1 MFSTLSTL
9 YSVYGYV
16 EDGSKLARTS
26 KTLKM
31 YARFLVFYLR
41 NPEVQIKYIRK
52 LNGLEK
58 NEDIL
63 QEVKKAVSDEGF
75 RYKNI
80 TEGKNDLN
88 FSLEESNLNYR
99 VVRDGHDRSMNLLIE
114 TNYTS
119 FYPIQDLGRLKEV
132 TSNFNEICEAIS
144 NNYKIEDQKRTI
156 IAEFVVE
163 RRKNQKEIG
172 HSQGKVIFDEEGFQ
186 VTECYSDNKANFL
199 FYLSLKWLMESE
211 NPEKIMD

>member
-1 MFSTLSTL
+1 MFSTLTTL
-9 YSVYGYV
+9 YSVYSYV
-16 EDGSKLARTS
+16 DDGGTLARIL

-31 YARFLVFYLR
+31 YSRFVIFYLR

-52 LNGLEK
+52 MNGIETDE
-58 NEDIL
+58 NIL
-63 QEVKKAVSDEGF
+63 QDVKTTISDEGF
-75 RYKNI
+75 RYNNI

-88 FSLEESNLNYR
+88 FSLKESNLDYR
-99 VVRDGHDRSMNLLIE
+99 IVRDEHEKITNLLVE

-119 FYPIQDLGRLKEV
+119 FYPMKSLGRLKEV
-132 TSNFNEICEAIS
+132 TSTFNEICESIS
-144 NNYKIEDQKRTI
+144 NNYRIENQKRTI

-172 HSQGKVIFDEEGFQ
+172 HSQGKVVFDEEGFQ
-186 VTECYSDNKANFL
+186 VTECYCDNKADFL

-211 NPEKIMD
+211 NPDKILD